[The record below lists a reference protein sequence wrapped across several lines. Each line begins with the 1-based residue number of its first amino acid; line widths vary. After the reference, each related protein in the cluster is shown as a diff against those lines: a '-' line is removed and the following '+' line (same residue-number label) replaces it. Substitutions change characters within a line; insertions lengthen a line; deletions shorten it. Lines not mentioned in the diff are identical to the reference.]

1 MRYMGSETYCRD
13 IETAIRQTMDFHK
26 YYGKK
31 VLITGAS
38 GLIGSFITECF
49 LYANENFDARI
60 IVYAAGRS
68 KDRLGIRFGKGYR
81 ERKGSFQ
88 FIESDITV
96 LDIRQDFDYIIHAAG
111 YGHPEAFRKMPA
123 EVLISHV
130 VGTQKILETARF
142 NPNCRVLYIS
152 SGEVQEQVE
161 HLTFRACYPVGKKAA
176 ETLCI
181 SYSEEYKTDVVIVR
195 PGHTFGPNV
204 TMHDNRAATQ
214 FILSAAKGVDIKMY
228 STGEQIRTFSYVAD
242 CVSGILT
249 ALTRGAGKKVYGVS
263 SGEKC
268 SVREFAEKCAAAGKC
283 RVEMCIPDNVKKLE
297 TSPIKDQ
304 IISNDALR
312 ELGWQAAYPL
322 DDGIRNSIQ
331 IIKMIEDKEKIS

>member
-1 MRYMGSETYCRD
+1 
-13 IETAIRQTMDFHK
+13 
-26 YYGKK
+26 
-31 VLITGAS
+31 
-38 GLIGSFITECF
+38 
-49 LYANENFDARI
+49 
-60 IVYAAGRS
+60 
-68 KDRLGIRFGKGYR
+68 
-81 ERKGSFQ
+81 
-88 FIESDITV
+88 
-96 LDIRQDFDYIIHAAG
+96 
-111 YGHPEAFRKMPA
+111 MPA

-263 SGEKC
+263 SGERC

>member
-13 IETAIRQTMDFHK
+13 IETAIRQTIDFHD

-49 LYANENFDARI
+49 LYANENFNARI
-60 IVYAAGRS
+60 TVYAMGRS
-68 KDRLGIRFGKGYR
+68 KERLRVRFGE

-88 FIESDITV
+88 FIESDITTM
-96 LDIRQDFDYIIHAAG
+96 DIRQSFDYIIHAAG

-123 EVLISHV
+123 EVLISQV
-130 VGTQKILETARF
+130 VGTQKVLETARF

-152 SGEVQEQVE
+152 SGEVQELVD

-195 PGHTFGPNV
+195 PGHIFGPNV
-204 TMHDNRAATQ
+204 TKNDNRAATQ

-249 ALTRGAGKKVYGVS
+249 ALTRGVSKKVYGIS
-263 SGEKC
+263 SGERC
-268 SVREFAEKCAAAGKC
+268 SVREFAMKCAVVGKC
-283 RVEMCIPDNVKKLE
+283 RVEMCIPDSVRKLE
-297 TSPIKDQ
+297 TSPIADQ
-304 IISNDALR
+304 IVNNVILR
-312 ELGWQAAYPL
+312 ELGWRTAYSL

-331 IIKMIEDKEKIS
+331 IMKDDQG